1 MRAQTK
7 GVQHMDRAE
16 HVGELLLARGWK
28 VAVAEST
35 AGGLISAALLTVPG
49 ASRYYERGVIAYSK
63 AAKLETL
70 GMPAELY
77 TERGSTHQA
86 AVHAMAD
93 GVRRLS
99 ATQVGVAESG
109 VAGPGVGR
117 SGLPIGT
124 VWAAVVTPERALE
137 RELHLSGDR
146 AQIMTGIVDA
156 VLGLLEEALAPAGR

>member
-1 MRAQTK
+1 MSS
-7 GVQHMDRAE
+7 AE

-28 VAVAEST
+28 IAVAEST

-49 ASRYYERGVIAYSK
+49 ASQYYERGVIAYSR

-70 GMPAELY
+70 GMPPELY

-86 AVHAMAD
+86 AVHAMAE
-93 GVRRLS
+93 GVRRIS
-99 ATQVGVAESG
+99 GTQVGVAESG

-124 VWAAVVTPERALE
+124 VWASVVTPERAVE
-137 RELHLSGDR
+137 RELHLPGDR
-146 AQIMTGIVDA
+146 EQIMSGIVDA
-156 VLGLLEEALAPAGR
+156 VLGMLEEALAPAGR

>member
-1 MRAQTK
+1 MS
-7 GVQHMDRAE
+7 HAE
-16 HVGELLLARGWK
+16 QVGELLLARGWK
-28 VAVAEST
+28 IAVAEST

-49 ASRYYERGVIAYSK
+49 SSRYYERGVIAYSR

-70 GMPAELY
+70 GLPPELY

-86 AVHAMAD
+86 AVRAMAE

-99 ATQVGVAESG
+99 GTQVGVAESG

-124 VWAAVVTPERALE
+124 VWAAVVTPERGIE
-137 RELHLSGDR
+137 RELHLPGDR
-146 AQIMTGIVDA
+146 AQIMSGIVEA
-156 VLGLLEEALAPAGR
+156 VLSMVEEVLSPIRS